1 MFKLNSPM
9 IKVIYSSFALIGLII
24 LGACGGN
31 SSRFTIHGESYC
43 EEVNQIVKIASQHHL
58 STSEKDLERLY
69 SQSMEQTWDS
79 LTRSTMSHDHLV
91 GVTER
96 ALSHQRGLS
105 AFSFENLSN
114 CKDFKKLEAVF
125 QKNGKTVFNDERT
138 PYWVFLSK
146 FADSLDYFSSYSPPQ
161 VSSSNES
168 EEQVY
173 HYGIKL
179 DLNLATYFAHIQTEA
194 PVLAVS
200 DSNSEIKVGDK
211 ILAVEIDETL
221 WDLTSIE
228 DLSKMNRAKDIQ
240 MNSIDQLFDFSKR
253 ESITVEYMKKNDA
266 SQKIYRTRLIGK
278 PLKGM

>member
-125 QKNGKTVFNDERT
+125 QYGGKTVFNDERT
-138 PYWVFLSK
+138 PY
-146 FADSLDYFSSYSPPQ
+146 
-161 VSSSNES
+161 
-168 EEQVY
+168 
-173 HYGIKL
+173 
-179 DLNLATYFAHIQTEA
+179 
-194 PVLAVS
+194 
-200 DSNSEIKVGDK
+200 
-211 ILAVEIDETL
+211 
-221 WDLTSIE
+221 
-228 DLSKMNRAKDIQ
+228 
-240 MNSIDQLFDFSKR
+240 
-253 ESITVEYMKKNDA
+253 
-266 SQKIYRTRLIGK
+266 
-278 PLKGM
+278 